1 MEENLDSLLPTYIHT
16 FIKKIVVACNKTYD
30 DVVVAFS
37 SIAPSCKTLPYM
49 RRGVVVVVIV
59 AIALQAMASQKLSFA

>member
-49 RRGVVVVVIV
+49 RRGVVVLIV
-59 AIALQAMASQKLSFA
+59 AIALQAMALQKLSFA